1 MATIYINSDYKDDK
15 EPLISL
21 YDSGLTTGIGVFDS
35 MLVKDSE
42 LQHGQDHYDRLMH
55 DADTVIGTKPS
66 LSFGKFEKI
75 IHELLKK
82 NSLTDGFV
90 RVRSTITGGEVN
102 APLAKAETPT
112 VFISV
117 AATTLPDATKPL
129 KCAVISDFPRVAG
142 CKLENCKRL
151 DYSRSYAARRKAQ
164 NLGANE
170 AILTNTEGNIA
181 CGATSNIFI
190 EENRQLITPPLSDG
204 VLAGITRKNIIKEKE
219 VIEESISIDRL
230 QSADKIY
237 LSNSFFGMRTIKIV
251 A

>member
-1 MATIYINSDYKDDK
+1 M
-15 EPLISL
+15 
-21 YDSGLTTGIGVFDS
+21 TTGIGVFDS

-42 LQHGQDHYDRLMH
+42 LQYGQDHYDRLIH
-55 DADTVIGTKPS
+55 DADTVIGAKSS
-66 LSFGKFEKI
+66 LSFSDFENI

-102 APLAKAETPT
+102 APLAKSDTPT
-112 VFISV
+112 IFISA
-117 AATTLPDATKPL
+117 AATTLPDTTTPL
-129 KCAVISDFPRVAG
+129 KCAVITDFPRIAG

-151 DYSRSYAARRKAQ
+151 DYSRSYAARRKAEE
-164 NLGANE
+164 LGAGE

-190 EENRQLITPPLSDG
+190 RENGKLITPPLSDG
-204 VLAGITRKNIIKEKE
+204 ILAGVTRKNIMKEKE

-230 QSADKIY
+230 RSADKIY
-237 LSNSFFGMRTIKIV
+237 LTNSFFGMREIKIV